1 MNSLIYNDKNKLEKR
16 ITDKLLED
24 FKKKFIA
31 ADYDPHNQEI
41 SRLLWCNLSCETRM
55 IPTENFQSISLDK
68 NKKVYFYDERRNE
81 MYGVLFSEIC
91 EYIDNSEPWEEID
104 AEIFDDSYEWFI
116 AITHEDFSLL
126 YGL

>member
-1 MNSLIYNDKNKLEKR
+1 MKELVYNEKNKFDDKTAEK
-16 ITDKLLED
+16 ILNS

-31 ADYDPHNQEI
+31 ADYDPHNQKI

-55 IPTENFQSISLDK
+55 IPTEDFQSISLDK

-81 MYGVLFSEIC
+81 MYGVLFLEIC
-91 EYIDNSEPWEEID
+91 EYIDDFEPWEEID

-116 AITHEDFSLL
+116 AVTHEDFSLL